1 MMFTQHFGLKMNPF
15 TKELPTSDLFLGQ
28 DARELEARFKYIKS
42 TRGIFLLTAEAGTG
56 KTTALRRF
64 VDGLNPG
71 LYKPCY
77 YALSTVTVMDFYRGI
92 IMKLGE
98 EPSHKKITM
107 FEQLQRLIHTS
118 YHEQRITPVIII
130 DEAQSLSNSVLDDLR
145 ILFNFKMDSENPYI
159 LVLAGQPTL
168 KNRLQL
174 GINQPLK
181 QRIGT
186 KYHMQGLSRD
196 ELNDYVSSR
205 LKLAGAMDTNI
216 FTPGALDAVHT
227 LTKGIP
233 RMVNK
238 LLTAS
243 LLAAYARK
251 TDAIDDEIIYQA
263 HQESDI

>member
-1 MMFTQHFGLKMNPF
+1 MFTQHFGLKMNPF
-15 TKELPTSDLFLGQ
+15 TKELPTSDLFISE
-28 DARELEARFKYIKS
+28 DTKELDARFKYIKS

-98 EPSHKKITM
+98 EPSHKKISM
-107 FEQLQRLIHTS
+107 FEQLQRLIYTN
-118 YHEQRITPVIII
+118 YHDQRITPVIII
-130 DEAQSLSNSVLDDLR
+130 DEAQSLSNGVLDDLR

-159 LVLAGQPTL
+159 LILAGQPPL
-168 KNRLQL
+168 RNRLQL
-174 GINQPLK
+174 GVNQPLK

-186 KYHMQGLSRD
+186 KYHMQGLSRE
-196 ELNDYVSSR
+196 ELESYITSR
-205 LKLAGAMDTNI
+205 LKLAGAIDTNI
-216 FTPGALDAVHT
+216 FTPGSLDAMYT
-227 LTKGIP
+227 LTKGVP
-233 RMVNK
+233 RMVSK
-238 LLTAS
+238 LTTAS
-243 LLAAYARK
+243 LIAACAKK
-251 TDAIDDEIIYQA
+251 TDTVDDEIIYQA